1 MNEAVGLTARVR
13 VLPLDRM
20 ARCACVALDVH
31 LNDGGLVNEAID
43 GGERHGGGRRNKS
56 PPIRKRVVSH
66 VTITDPHHF
75 LFEHRLKYRRSVRA
89 RSSLRLLRSA
99 KPGP

>member
-20 ARCACVALDVH
+20 RGAPAIALDVH

-43 GGERHGGGRRNKS
+43 GGERHGGVAETKV
-56 PPIRKRVVSH
+56 PLFVSGSCL
-66 VTITDPHHF
+66 TS
-75 LFEHRLKYRRSVRA
+75 RSRT
-89 RSSLRLLRSA
+89 RIIFCLST
-99 KPGP
+99 G